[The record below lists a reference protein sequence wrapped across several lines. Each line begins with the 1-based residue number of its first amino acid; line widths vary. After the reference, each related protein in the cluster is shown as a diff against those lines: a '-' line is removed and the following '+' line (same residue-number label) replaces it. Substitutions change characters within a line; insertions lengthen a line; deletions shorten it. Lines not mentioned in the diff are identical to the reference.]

1 MILVLL
7 ALADDLTATLAKARE
22 ATRVEIACRQTADPE
37 EIVVCRRREADRLYR
52 PAFVMPDPRDN
63 VPRERSALLEP
74 KLPGCGRV
82 GQSFYDCG
90 FVGATMTSGNG
101 RGTQLKPRKLAP

>member
-7 ALADDLTATLAKARE
+7 ALADDLAATLNRARE
-22 ATRVEIACRQTADPE
+22 ATRVEIACRQTADPD

-52 PAFVMPDPRDN
+52 PAFVMPDPRDD
-63 VPRERSALLEP
+63 VPRERSALLAP
-74 KLPGCGRV
+74 KFRECGRV
-82 GQSFYDCG
+82 GPFFTDCG

-101 RGTQLKPRKLAP
+101 RGTQLKTRKLAP